1 VRAQRSAGRV
11 LRQLALT
18 RVRRQYGATV
28 RAVHIYEDRA
38 PHAVRARG
46 LRLLRCNTRLTR
58 ETTAQEFFEQLGASE
73 FPTLSWTVHLV
84 VPVEGPQQPEPT
96 AGAAPDAAPMRT
108 PGSVPAPRSPVAA
121 SPAAAASPAEAS
133 PRRLPFTELT
143 HYARL
148 CLPLPAEASGV
159 PPAWRAAKELRDG
172 AWPPAHVTLM
182 SSAEVRA
189 VLSSAAAAPA
199 TAPFMQGGTRT
210 APLPPPEGPASPAEA
225 RRALGAA
232 VRRVR
237 AAPLHMRGLGVAVG
251 AAGACAF
258 VIVDWPGGKAF
269 RRWMGL
275 PPADFHATLGFD
287 GEDPHDV
294 RKDRAT
300 LLRAPPRGWPPGD
313 AGALA
318 MQAAVL
324 ARAQQLRARRHDA
337 GEGEQMQM

>member
-1 VRAQRSAGRV
+1 M
-11 LRQLALT
+11 
-18 RVRRQYGATV
+18 
-28 RAVHIYEDRA
+28 
-38 PHAVRARG
+38 
-46 LRLLRCNTRLTR
+46 RLLRCDRRLTR

-84 VPVEGPQQPEPT
+84 VPEEGPQQPEPT

-121 SPAAAASPAEAS
+121 SPAAAVSPAEAS

-300 LLRAPPRGWPPGD
+300 LLCAPPRGWPPGD

-324 ARAQQLRARRHDA
+324 ARAQQLRARRRDE
-337 GEGEQMQM
+337 GEGEQMQL